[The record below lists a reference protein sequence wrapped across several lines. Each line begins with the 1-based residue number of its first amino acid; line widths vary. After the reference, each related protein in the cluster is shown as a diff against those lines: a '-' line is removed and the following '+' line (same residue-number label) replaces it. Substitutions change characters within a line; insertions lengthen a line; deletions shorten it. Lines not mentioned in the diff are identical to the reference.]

1 MIFYTADLHMGHQN
15 ILKLSN
21 RPFATIEEMHRV
33 LVENWNAVVQ
43 ENDEV
48 YIVGDVIF
56 RSNDHPEQYLKQMK
70 GIKHLI
76 VGNHDR
82 QNLKKETFTNWF
94 ASIQEYLCIEDE
106 GRKVVLFHYPILEWD
121 GYFRGSYHIYGHIHN
136 SDGNYANQIMG
147 QVKNAFNA
155 GVDVNDF
162 TPQTLS
168 QLISRNEFHDCIQ

>member
-1 MIFYTADLHMGHQN
+1 MIFYTADLHIEHNN
-15 ILKLSN
+15 IIRLSN
-21 RPFATIEEMHRV
+21 RPFETVEEMNRT
-33 LVENWNAVVQ
+33 LVENWNAVVG

-48 YIVGDVIF
+48 YILGDVLF
-56 RSNDHPEQYLKQMK
+56 KLNTRSERYLGQMK

-82 QNLKKETFTNWF
+82 QNLKKEAFTSQFVTIND
-94 ASIQEYLCIEDE
+94 YLIVEDE
-106 GRKVVLFHYPILEWD
+106 GRKAVLFHYPILEWD
-121 GYFRGSYHIYGHIHN
+121 GYFRGYYHIYGHIHN
-136 SDGNYANQIMG
+136 SDENYANKVMK

-168 QLISRNEFHDCIQ
+168 QLISRNQSISK